1 MSQDKLK
8 KKSVKN
14 AQILGVLGDLGKF
27 GLFLGVFRR
36 FFFRG
41 LFLGVL
47 GVLGGIT
54 TLLFYPK

>member
-8 KKSVKN
+8 KKSVNN

-27 GLFLGVFRR
+27 GIFLGVFRR
-36 FFFRG
+36 VCFRG

-47 GVLGGIT
+47 GGIT
-54 TLLFYPK
+54 ALH